1 MTNEMDNFPYWSEEY
16 TMNFL
21 GYSETS
27 MRALRKSKAV
37 TRYEIGH
44 RYFYDKQEIIKLIE
58 SSKVVKQEQDKLD
71 KYIQSMNNTISLK
84 DVSISEKNFILDK
97 TYFILNRILN
107 SLQEMDSDNLILKYK
122 DWYLLM
128 MCIESKGDFNGIAEK
143 YNLTRERI
151 RQIFEKSIRV
161 LCVRTSSMKKS
172 YLESCLEIET
182 MKAEVHSL
190 KIQNY
195 ELKAQLF
202 ELNKDS
208 QLLSEN
214 TDSILYKSVFDL
226 DASVRLMNVL
236 RVNDCKTLGDVV
248 RHERRDFLRFRNF
261 GSKSLS
267 ELIDILE
274 KYDLKL
280 KR

>member
-27 MRALRKSKAV
+27 MRTLRKSKAI

-58 SSKVVKQEQDKLD
+58 DSKVYAQDINEYQQ
-71 KYIQSMNNTISLK
+71 YIQNVNKGFSDAKLNGFERRFVLNYAKYFLDSIHTLIPETNRLNRRDRFVLDSCLSNMNFK
-84 DVSISEKNFILDK
+84 DVAEKCNL
-97 TYFILNRILN
+97 TPTRIGHIFHKSLRITTRVCSDMKKN
-107 SLQEMDSDNLILKYK
+107 YEKFEKSYISLQEEIKLLKK
-122 DWYLLM
+122 
-128 MCIESKGDFNGIAEK
+128 
-143 YNLTRERI
+143 
-151 RQIFEKSIRV
+151 
-161 LCVRTSSMKKS
+161 
-172 YLESCLEIET
+172 
-182 MKAEVHSL
+182 
-190 KIQNY
+190 QNY

-202 ELNKDS
+202 DLNKDS

-214 TDSILYKSVFDL
+214 TDSILYTSVFDL

-236 RVNDCKTLGDVV
+236 RANDCKTLGDVV